1 MSGKS
6 PSKSSPEE
14 AKPEAEDEELIDNFD
29 AAEDKVVVE
38 DEEESESELS
48 EPELPDEQRTTLL
61 IDPQ

>member
-1 MSGKS
+1 MSGKR
-6 PSKSSPEE
+6 PSKSSPEA
-14 AKPEAEDEELIDNFD
+14 AKPEAEDEELLDNFD
-29 AAEDKVVVE
+29 ETEDKVVVE

>member
-1 MSGKS
+1 M
-6 PSKSSPEE
+6 SSPESE
-14 AKPEAEDEELIDNFD
+14 KSEAEDEELLDNCD
-29 AAEDKVVVE
+29 ETEDKVVVE